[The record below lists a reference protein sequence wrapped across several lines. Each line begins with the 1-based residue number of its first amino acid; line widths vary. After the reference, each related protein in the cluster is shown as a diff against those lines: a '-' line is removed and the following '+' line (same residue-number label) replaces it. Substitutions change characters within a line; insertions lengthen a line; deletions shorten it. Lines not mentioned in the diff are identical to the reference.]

1 MAVILATGIATL
13 DIINEVASYPSEDNE
28 VRALSQRISRGGNAS
43 NTLCV
48 LSQLGHQSYLA
59 ATLIDEADGQIIEAD
74 LYRYQINTQFCPR
87 LNEGKMPTSY
97 ITLNR
102 QNGSRTIVHHRDCPE
117 LSFTA
122 FQQVDLSLFSWLHFE
137 GRNIPELDK
146 ILRYCRQNAPNVAI
160 SLEIEKPREGIE
172 SLFEL
177 ADWLFFSQHYV
188 QAKGYQAAEHMF
200 ADLPTIKQA
209 TLTWGAQGAYG
220 WQNGELLYSPAIKIT
235 DVVDSLGA
243 GDTFNAGMIHSLI
256 TQKSLTDC
264 LQFAS
269 HLAARKCQ
277 QYGFE
282 NLVKS
287 L

>member
-1 MAVILATGIATL
+1 MADILATGIATL
-13 DIINEVASYPSEDNE
+13 DIINEVASFPAEDDE
-28 VRALSQRISRGGNAS
+28 VRAISQRISRGGNAS

-59 ATLIDEADGQIIEAD
+59 ATLIDEADGQVIEAD
-74 LYRYQINTQFCPR
+74 LNHYQINTQFCPR

-117 LSFTA
+117 LSFDA
-122 FQQVDLSLFSWLHFE
+122 FRQIDLTPFDWLHFE
-137 GRNIPELDK
+137 GRNITELAK
-146 ILRYCRQNAPNVAI
+146 ILEHCRQNSPNVPV
-160 SLEIEKPREGIE
+160 SLEIEKPRDGIE
-172 SLFEL
+172 SLFDM
-177 ADWLFFSQHYV
+177 ADWLFFSRAYAE
-188 QAKGYQAAEHMF
+188 AKGYRLAE
-200 ADLPTIKQA
+200 DLFDAVCHAHSA
-209 TLTWGAQGAYG
+209 TCTWGAEGAYG
-220 WQNGELLYSPAIKIT
+220 WHNAQMIFCHATKIPKA
-235 DVVDSLGA
+235 VDSLGA
-243 GDTFNAGMIHSLI
+243 GDTFNAGMIHSLLAK
-256 TQKSLTDC
+256 KSLNDS

-269 HLAARKCQ
+269 QLAASKCQ